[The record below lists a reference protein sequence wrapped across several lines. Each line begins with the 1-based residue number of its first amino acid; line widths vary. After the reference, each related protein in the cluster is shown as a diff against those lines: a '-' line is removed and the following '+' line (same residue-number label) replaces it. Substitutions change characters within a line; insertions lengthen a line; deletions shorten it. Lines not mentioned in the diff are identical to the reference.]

1 MNKEFWSD
9 VLRSGAILG
18 LVMSISHIFEQYM
31 LAFSDVDLIKSATIC
46 GIEWLVAAV
55 AFIWLLSRFTKR
67 RAMAVPSEMVVTYS
81 YLLSFIILTSML
93 AGVLVG
99 VADTLFISAM
109 GYDNFILGLINY
121 YDGLAEYIVVTLQT
135 PAVSGVPD
143 PAAAD
148 QIDLFLSN
156 FEELTTQLRQSEQ
169 PSIGATVFNKL
180 RTYCLA
186 GIVPGFVIAGVVS
199 SRHRRGVRM

>member
-18 LVMSISHIFEQYM
+18 LVMSISHIFEQYVV
-31 LAFSDVDLIKSATIC
+31 AFSDVDLIKSATIC

-55 AFIWLLSRFTKR
+55 VFIWLIARFTKR
-67 RAMAVPSEMVVTYS
+67 RAMAVPTEIGVTYS

-93 AGVLVG
+93 TGVLVG
-99 VADTLFISAM
+99 VADTLFISII
-109 GYDNFILGLINY
+109 GYNNFILGMINY
-121 YDGLAEYIVVTLQT
+121 YDSVAEYVVVNLQT
-135 PAVSGVPD
+135 PAISGVPD

-148 QIDLFLSN
+148 QIDLLLSN
-156 FEELTTQLRQSEQ
+156 FEQLTTQLRQSEQ
-169 PSIGATVFNKL
+169 PTIVATVFNKL

-199 SRHRRGVRM
+199 SRHRRGGRM